1 MGTKDN
7 STPEGM
13 ANELN
18 QSYDDAQTRAAAR
31 DQGQPAQLPT
41 NPLTGDDSADDGVSN
56 TAS

>member
-13 ANELN
+13 AAELN
-18 QSYDDAQTRAAAR
+18 KSYDDAQARAAAR
-31 DQGQPAQLPT
+31 AQGQPAQLPT
-41 NPLTGDDSADDGVSN
+41 NPLTGSDDADDGANN